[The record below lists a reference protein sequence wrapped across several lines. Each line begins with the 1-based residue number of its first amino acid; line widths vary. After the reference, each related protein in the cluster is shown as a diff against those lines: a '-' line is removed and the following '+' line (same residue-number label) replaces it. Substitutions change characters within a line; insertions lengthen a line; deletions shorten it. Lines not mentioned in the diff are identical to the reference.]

1 MSWTQNRAKKQAT
14 RRHRDLLSVAQ
25 RVVSRATLDRSTG
38 QIAEV
43 VALAFG
49 RHELRITDDE
59 ALDYLNAVLA
69 ERGFPL
75 HAAALPAPRDEQDG
89 EDQ

>member
-1 MSWTQNRAKKQAT
+1 MSWTQNRAAA
-14 RRHRDLLSVAQ
+14 RRHRDLLTVAQ
-25 RVVSRATLDRSTG
+25 RVVSRATLDRSTE
-38 QIAEV
+38 QIGLAEIT
-43 VALAFG
+43 ALAFG
-49 RHELRITDDE
+49 RHQLRITDAE

-75 HAAALPAPRDEQDG
+75 HAAAHPAPRDEQDG